1 MPGYGCGVHRHFARV
16 LSGDH
21 PHASNAKC
29 SKLRTFL
36 NSSIP
41 QPNNLTNIQQEII
54 YGLRTNRITWGKI
67 GDIRS
72 TRNSQEASALP
83 PKNYCKSRP
92 APQRIPPNPSSV
104 DYLPALLHYLR
115 LFMQQ
120 VLAAPH
126 RGFGQPYDW
135 FLSEEEGARHVTACG
150 QPFYPFPVES
160 LRLSINPG

>member
-29 SKLRTFL
+29 SKLRTSL

-54 YGLRTNRITWGKI
+54 YGFRTNRITWGKI

-92 APQRIPPNPSSV
+92 APLQIHRVWTIFLHCFIIFVYSCNRFSQLLTGGSGSPMTGSFQTRRDLAMSQPV
-104 DYLPALLHYLR
+104 DSRSIHS
-115 LFMQQ
+115 
-120 VLAAPH
+120 
-126 RGFGQPYDW
+126 
-135 FLSEEEGARHVTACG
+135 LSNC
-150 QPFYPFPVES
+150 
-160 LRLSINPG
+160 